1 MNHQEEQIPAEGS
14 EPEEALA
21 QQPTPAK
28 RAKKW
33 KRWVVGGGV
42 LGVVGGLVALPFAYP
57 LKSALKDKNFAY
69 AQVLVILG
77 VDVNAK
83 SASGKSLLKEAFDA
97 YEPRVVQFL
106 MEQPGI
112 DTSAWTPLTLAVL
125 CNDCEQVKQ
134 LLKAGQDVN
143 EPDSFGHTPLYYA
156 VERECMAIT
165 EELLYSPELDLCSKH
180 CHGLKLL
187 KMCDNADI
195 RFKISSA
202 ARRQLNR
209 LKVKE
214 NKSYYDAKETRDARW
229 VSLCL
234 MEDSYRLSDFS
245 SIEKA
250 VLANDVEALK
260 DHLRYR
266 VEDVTS
272 SSGNPTL
279 RSALEWAAF
288 AGHKECVE
296 VLISA
301 GASIDASTS
310 SGRRLFMAAVEHGD
324 AETMRLVLM
333 HTFNLNEVAQDAM
346 NALARRG
353 EARGLALFIEA
364 GVSPVNLNSD
374 TGSSIPLNNAE
385 QCGQVAC
392 VELLMQHG
400 ARPIEKDDNGNNVF
414 HRAVTGGFP
423 ELVKFYAQHYI
434 SSVNEKN
441 DAGDTPLTLAVK
453 ENNAEVLQAL
463 LALPGIDLNLGD
475 ADGRTALALAETQVE
490 ATYADI
496 LRQAGA
502 SNQISTEEARAI
514 LNRKGYTEDNYL
526 SFFRSDTYNRLD
538 ESVLSLLAQSGW
550 NLNAT
555 DTEGRTPLTYTIA
568 NVYESVAVNRM
579 KQLLALQAVDV
590 NAPDAKGETPLTL
603 SVSKGKES
611 YVKLLL
617 ECDKVDKNK
626 PAILMRDK
634 DDIFLSKC
642 DNDIFLSESDKADK
656 NKPNQQQRTPLMV
669 AALVNN
675 EEMVKLLHQAGADVN
690 AATDE
695 GYTALMLCVQAGKPD
710 MVKTL
715 LGLSGIDVNKKPK
728 EHNAIELAVEAD
740 NADIVKALL
749 TAPGVDVN
757 AVIQNGRTWLHMAAA
772 GGKVE
777 AIKAILSVPGVNVNL
792 ADAEGHTALY
802 LAAEQGYTRTVEA
815 LLAVPDIQV
824 NVADAQGSTALDI
837 ATRNKHHNCVQ
848 LLTKFADSV
857 PTDVADKFADYLK
870 SAESGNARS
879 QYIVG
884 LCYLKGSGVDLNGN
898 KAAEWFRKAAEQ
910 GHVNAQHALAKSL
923 YHGLNMTPQPAEAY
937 QWYRK
942 VADTGRA
949 DAQYMVAE
957 ILREGEHTTKN
968 TKEACTYY
976 RLAAEQNH
984 VDAMYELANC
994 YAEGIGAKKNPKEAF
1009 AWYKA
1014 AAEQN
1019 HADAMYELAQCYSNA
1034 TGTTRD
1040 EGEAVKWYRKAA
1052 DQGDGYAQ
1060 FYLALCYEKGKGV
1073 EQDLFEAKRWYERAA
1088 ENDVPEAIYNLGC
1101 CYYHANG
1108 TYRDYE
1114 KAYELF
1120 QRVAD
1125 SDIKEAW
1132 FNLGCCY
1139 YHGHGTGVDYEKA
1152 VKWYRKSADKGFA
1165 EAMYNLGCCYFYGQG
1180 VKKDKKQSNKWFRK
1194 AAEKGHPEAAKF
1206 IGH

>member
-21 QQPTPAK
+21 PQPTPAK

-33 KRWVVGGGV
+33 KRWVVGGIA
-42 LGVVGGLVALPFAYP
+42 LCAVGGVAILPLAYP

-77 VDVNAK
+77 ADVNAK
-83 SASGKSLLKEAFDA
+83 STSGKSLLKEAFDSD
-97 YEPRVVQFL
+97 EPRIVKFL

-125 CNDCEQVKQ
+125 CNDCDQVKQ
-134 LLKAGQDVN
+134 LLESGQDVN

-165 EELLYSPELDLCSKH
+165 DELLYSHELDLCSKH

-187 KMCDNADI
+187 RMCDNADI

-214 NKSYYDAKETRDARW
+214 NKNYYDAKETRDARW
-229 VSLCL
+229 VSLYL

-250 VLANDVEALK
+250 VLANDVEVLK

-266 VEDVTS
+266 VEDVSS

-353 EARGLALFIEA
+353 EVRGLALFIEA

-434 SSVNEKN
+434 SFVNEKN

-475 ADGRTALALAETQVE
+475 ANGRTALALAETQVE

-502 SNQISTEEARAI
+502 INQISTEEARAI
-514 LNRKGYTEDNYL
+514 LNRRGYTEDNYL

-568 NVYESVAVNRM
+568 NVHESVAVNRI

-626 PAILMRDK
+626 PAIPMRDK
-634 DDIFLSKC
+634 DDIFLRDK
-642 DNDIFLSESDKADK
+642 DDIFLSGCDKVDK
-656 NKPNQQQRTPLMV
+656 NKPNQQLRTPLMV

-740 NADIVKALL
+740 NADIVQALL

-777 AIKAILSVPGVNVNL
+777 AIKAILSVPGVDVNL
-792 ADAEGHTALY
+792 TDAEGHTALY
-802 LAAEQGYTRTVEA
+802 LAAENGHTAAVEA
-815 LLAVPDIQV
+815 LLSVPDIAV
-824 NVADAQGSTALDI
+824 NTTDAEGRTAID
-837 ATRNKHHNCVQ
+837 AASANKHHNCVQ
-848 LLTKFADSV
+848 LLINFADSV
-857 PTDVADKFADYLK
+857 PANAADKFDDYLK
-870 SAESGNARS
+870 SAQSGNMRS

-884 LCYLKGSGVDLNGN
+884 LCYLKGSGAEHNAETAV
-898 KAAEWFRKAAEQ
+898 EWFRKAAEQ
-910 GHVNAQHALAKSL
+910 GNVNAQYVLAQTL
-923 YHGLNMTPQPAEAY
+923 YRGENITPQPAEAY
-937 QWYRK
+937 KWYRR
-942 VADTGRA
+942 VADAGRA
-949 DAQYMVAE
+949 DAQYIVAE
-957 ILREGEHTTKN
+957 MLSEGEHVAKDV
-968 TKEACTYY
+968 KEAFAYY
-976 RLAAEQNH
+976 KKAAEQEH
-984 VDAMYELANC
+984 TDAMYSLGLC
-994 YAEGIGAKKNPKEAF
+994 YAEGVGTKKNPKEAF
-1009 AWYKA
+1009 NCYKK

-1019 HADAMYELAQCYSNA
+1019 HADACFELGHCYDKA
-1034 TGTTRD
+1034 IGTEPD
-1040 EGEAVKWYRKAA
+1040 ADAAFKWYRKAA
-1052 DQGDGYAQ
+1052 EQNIGLAQ
-1060 FYLALCYEKGKGV
+1060 FYLALCYEYGNGADK
-1073 EQDLFEAKRWYERAA
+1073 DAYEAMRWYERAA
-1088 ENDVPEAIYNLGC
+1088 QNKIPEAIYNLGC
-1101 CYYHANG
+1101 CYYHGNG
-1108 TYRDYE
+1108 TFIDYD

-1120 QRVAD
+1120 KSLED
-1125 SDIKEAW
+1125 SYMEEAW

-1139 YHGHGTGVDYEKA
+1139 YHGRGTSVDYEKA
-1152 VKWYRKSADKGFA
+1152 VKWYRKAADKGYM
-1165 EAMYNLGCCYFYGQG
+1165 EAMYNLGCCYYYGHG